1 MSYNR
6 DSFHLGLAIKNACL
20 CNLIFL
26 LFLFV
31 VEPLLVLRSEVFLWT
46 YLQDKHSRKI
56 LHIFLP
62 ITKKQVRGEM
72 EQPKSN
78 CLITFNGLA
87 DYFLQQ
93 KQSICGYN
101 IFKVMNTYFI
111 IKIWHIC
118 FFNISCHKQSLAFS
132 SHGKGLLDL
141 KNIGDIWVHWNMAAF
156 GHVSWFYDAVPFHP
170 SLLQFHFTPCKKN
183 N

>member
-1 MSYNR
+1 MSYSC

-111 IKIWHIC
+111 IKI
-118 FFNISCHKQSLAFS
+118 
-132 SHGKGLLDL
+132 
-141 KNIGDIWVHWNMAAF
+141 
-156 GHVSWFYDAVPFHP
+156 
-170 SLLQFHFTPCKKN
+170 
-183 N
+183 